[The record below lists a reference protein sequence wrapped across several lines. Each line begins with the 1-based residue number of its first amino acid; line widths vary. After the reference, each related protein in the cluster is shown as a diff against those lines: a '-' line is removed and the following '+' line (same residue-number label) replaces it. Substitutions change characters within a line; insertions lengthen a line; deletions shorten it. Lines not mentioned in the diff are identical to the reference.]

1 MLRRDSG
8 KSISFCDGFRN
19 RDYFHMG
26 RGLLPFL
33 ALMLLAAPQAAF
45 GQERLAVTLSKT
57 SLTGDDGEGI
67 DEGGNETYTVKLNA
81 APSADVIM
89 TIVENSDAISV
100 EGPDSGNPTTLNFT
114 TVNYETEQTVTVT
127 AAQDANAVD
136 EKVTI
141 THTATVDGKPATLR
155 ASDVSVSV
163 TVDDDESRGV
173 TVSVPTLTVG
183 EAGSGNYT
191 VVLTS
196 EPTDTVTID
205 VGGTSGEVTVSPSRL
220 VFTPGVASDERGYW
234 GTAQTVNVFAGE
246 DFDNVNDSATLTH
259 TVRGGDYTGESANSV
274 AVTVTDDDTTRSV
287 IVTPTTVRV
296 ATGLSENYTVVLGS
310 QPEATVTISVSET
323 SDDLSVNSTGLTFSR
338 SNWNRP
344 QTVRVTATSGLT
356 SDTSGAV
363 THAIVTT
370 SSGRDTDWD
379 SVTVEGVT
387 VNIAATRT
395 SVSLSSSSVTV
406 REGATATYRVRLKAA
421 ADATVN
427 IAIPTGADVTASAPS
442 LSFSTT
448 DSDTLWN
455 KWQEV
460 TLTGVADAD
469 AVQETFA
476 VTHQVGSE
484 AFATLRVTVR
494 ENDTRG
500 VTLSESSL
508 EVLEGGSSQYSVL
521 LDSQPTGTV
530 TVSVGGASGDVT
542 VDPAQ
547 LTFSTTTWSTAQ
559 VVTVNA
565 ADDTDGQTDPAVTL
579 THRVRGADYDGL
591 GAGTVRVTIT
601 ETGKPGI
608 TVSPTSLPLTEG
620 ATGSYT
626 VKLDSEPTATV
637 TVTVQGQS
645 GDVTVNPSRL
655 FFTTG
660 NWNIPQEV
668 EVKAGEDGDAETDP
682 VVTLTHAASGGDY
695 NGVTGGRVT
704 VTITDDDAAIKGV
717 TVAPTRLDLVEG
729 SPPRT
734 YTVVLRT
741 QPTGTVTFT
750 VGGLTSDHAQSLR
763 VSPTVLTFNSS
774 DWNIP
779 KVVTVTALEDDDG
792 NDVSQFNLTHA
803 VSGGGYVHRLN
814 ADGTTDTANSNITV
828 DPVSVSVTDNDT
840 IGMTVTPTAMEIVA
854 GKRKTYSVVLDTRP
868 TANVTVT
875 VAGTG
880 ITASPGSLTF
890 TQSNWNR
897 EQTVFLQAAAD
908 ASTGPAT
915 VTNTPAD
922 GGYGSGQAVTVN
934 VAIKSTA
941 EGRYRREP
949 HHTVRH
955 RRWERLLHGGP
966 VQGTDGDGEH
976 RHFGRLRRPQ
986 FEPFTVDLLDQ
997 QLRPGA
1003 DGNGALGRGRRRGAG
1018 ACGHAGPRGE
1028 RRERIRKPDSCVS
1041 ECDA

>member
-8 KSISFCDGFRN
+8 QSVSFRDGFRS
-19 RDYFHMG
+19 RGYFHIG

-33 ALMLLAAPQAAF
+33 AMMLLAAPQAAF

-57 SLTGDDGEGI
+57 SMSIVEGAN
-67 DEGGNETYTVKLNA
+67 DTYTVKLNA
-81 APSADVIM
+81 APTDQVIL
-89 TIVENSDAISV
+89 TIVENSAAISIA
-100 EGPDSGNPTTLNFT
+100 PDPPTLTFT
-114 TVNYETEQTVTVT
+114 TDNFATEQTVTVT
-127 AAQDANAVD
+127 ATEDDNAVD

-141 THTATVDGKPATLR
+141 THTATVGGKPATLR
-155 ASDVSVSV
+155 VSDVSVSV
-163 TVDDDESRGV
+163 TVDDTDSRGV
-173 TVSVPTLTVG
+173 TVSQAVGTPLTVA
-183 EAGSGNYT
+183 EAGTGNYT

-205 VGGTSGEVTVSPSRL
+205 VGGASGEVTVSPSRL
-220 VFTPGVASDERGYW
+220 VFTPGVASGATGYW
-234 GTAQTVNVFAGE
+234 QTAQTVNVFAGE
-246 DFDNVNDSATLTH
+246 DFDNVNDSAILTH
-259 TVRGGDYTGESANSV
+259 TVRGGDYTGVSAASV

-287 IVTPTTVRV
+287 NVTPTTVRV
-296 ATGLSENYTVVLGS
+296 ATGLSESYTVVLGS

-323 SDDLSVNSTGLTFSR
+323 SDNLSVSPTSLTFSR
-338 SNWNRP
+338 SDWNRP
-344 QTVRVTATSGLT
+344 KTVRVSARSGLT
-356 SDTSGAV
+356 SDDTV
-363 THAIVTT
+363 TLTHAIVTT
-370 SSGRDTDWD
+370 SSGRDTEWD
-379 SVTVEGVT
+379 SVSVADVT

-395 SVSLSSSSVTV
+395 SISLSSSSVSV
-406 REGATATYRVRLKAA
+406 REGATATYRVRLRSEPDS
-421 ADATVN
+421 DATVT
-427 IAIPTGADVTASAPS
+427 ISIPTGADVTASVPS
-442 LSFSTT
+442 LSFSIT

-476 VTHQVGSE
+476 VTHQVGAE
-484 AFATLRVTVR
+484 AYATLRVTVT

-500 VTLSESSL
+500 VTLSDSSL

-547 LTFSTTTWSTAQ
+547 LTFSTDNWSSAQ

-565 ADDTDGQTDPAVTL
+565 AADKDGQTDPAVTL

-655 FFTTG
+655 FFTTS

-668 EVKAGEDGDAETDP
+668 EVKADEDGDAETDP

-704 VTITDDDAAIKGV
+704 VTITDNDVAIKGV

-750 VGGLTSDHAQSLR
+750 VGGLTSEHAQSLR

-774 DWNIP
+774 NWNIP

-814 ADGTTDTANSNITV
+814 PDGTTDTANSNITV
-828 DPVSVSVTDNDT
+828 DPV
-840 IGMTVTPTAMEIVA
+840 
-854 GKRKTYSVVLDTRP
+854 
-868 TANVTVT
+868 
-875 VAGTG
+875 
-880 ITASPGSLTF
+880 
-890 TQSNWNR
+890 
-897 EQTVFLQAAAD
+897 
-908 ASTGPAT
+908 
-915 VTNTPAD
+915 
-922 GGYGSGQAVTVN
+922 
-934 VAIKSTA
+934 
-941 EGRYRREP
+941 
-949 HHTVRH
+949 
-955 RRWERLLHGGP
+955 
-966 VQGTDGDGEH
+966 
-976 RHFGRLRRPQ
+976 
-986 FEPFTVDLLDQ
+986 
-997 QLRPGA
+997 
-1003 DGNGALGRGRRRGAG
+1003 
-1018 ACGHAGPRGE
+1018 
-1028 RRERIRKPDSCVS
+1028 
-1041 ECDA
+1041 